1 MAADKT
7 VNKVVV
13 NGEVILDLT
22 GDTVT
27 ADKLTEGYT
36 AHDASGAVITGT
48 MTAGSGGD
56 TNPVAE
62 SKAVNFIDYDG
73 TIRYSYTVEE
83 AAALTE
89 LPALP
94 THEGLVCQGWNWTLA
109 DIKAVVGRGVVVGA
123 TYVTDDGKTR
133 LYIKID
139 QTDRRTVPL
148 HFTQSVANG
157 VTVDWGDGSE
167 TETSSVV
174 DADVNLEHTYAYAR
188 AIGEHIITL
197 QANSENVA
205 VTLGCNY
212 SDEMEI
218 VTELNVFG
226 DIPAYQAMLRK
237 IEFGDNCL
245 AKNSAFSG
253 CCNLEAISRVP
264 FVAIAGNTTMNAT
277 VGANLFQNC
286 TKLKCA
292 IANPLPYIGL
302 FSTSIKSIIGSFA
315 FSGTGCTV
323 ISIPNAS
330 TINGSAFA
338 NVSCSTVFIP
348 DGTTTVLGTI
358 SGSNLTTLFFPGSV
372 TSLST

>member
-1 MAADKT
+1 MAADKN
-7 VNKVVV
+7 VNKVIV

-27 ADKLTEGYT
+27 ADKLTEGVT

-94 THEGLVCQGWNWTLA
+94 THEGLICQGWNWTLA
-109 DIKAVVGRGVVVGA
+109 DIKALGREVTVGA

-174 DADVNLEHTYAYAR
+174 NADVNLAHTYAYAC
-188 AIGEHIITL
+188 AVGEHIITL
-197 QANSENVA
+197 QANSNNV
-205 VTLGCNY
+205 VITLGSAY
-212 SDEMEI
+212 DDGLEQ
-218 VTELNVFG
+218 TELNVFG
-226 DIPAYQAMLRK
+226 DVPVYKAMLRQ
-237 IEFGDNCL
+237 IEFGDNCR
-245 AKNSAFSG
+245 ANNSAFSG
-253 CCNLEAISRVP
+253 CCNLEAISCVP

-277 VGANLFQNC
+277 VGAKLFQNC

-292 IANPLPYIGL
+292 IINPLPYIGL
-302 FSTSIKSIIGSFA
+302 FSTSIKSIIGSLA

-330 TINGSAFA
+330 TINGGVFA
-338 NVSCSTVFIP
+338 DVNCNTVFIP

-358 SGSNLTTLFFPGSV
+358 SGSNLTTLFFPSSV

>member
-1 MAADKT
+1 MAADKN
-7 VNKVVV
+7 VNKVIV

-109 DIKAVVGRGVVVGA
+109 DIKTVVGRGVVVGA

-139 QTDRRTVPL
+139 QTERRTVPL

-174 DADVNLEHTYAYAR
+174 DADVNLAHTYAYAC
-188 AIGEHIITL
+188 AVGEHIITL
-197 QANSENVA
+197 QVNSDNVA

-212 SDEMEI
+212 DDGLEQ
-218 VTELNVFG
+218 TELNVFG
-226 DIPAYQAMLRK
+226 SVPVYKAMLRK
-237 IEFGDNCL
+237 IEFGDNCR
-245 AKNSAFSG
+245 ANNSAFWG

-264 FVAIAGNTTMNAT
+264 FVAIVGNSAMTAT
-277 VGANLFQNC
+277 VGGKLFQDC

-292 IANPLPYIGL
+292 IINPLPYIGL
-302 FSTSIKSIIGSFA
+302 FSTSIKCAIQSFA

-358 SGSNLTTLFFPGSV
+358 SGSNLTTLFFPSSV